1 MTHYLLDTN
10 IVSELAK
17 PVPAVSLQEWMAA
30 QEYDSLFIA
39 SFTVAE
45 IHRGIL
51 QLPEGRK
58 RDRLAKWFTG
68 PVGPQNLFAER
79 ILAFDEV
86 AALIWGRIMAEGT
99 LAGHPRS
106 GLDTVVA
113 AVAVANDCIVVTA
126 NEKHFAGIQFIN
138 PLRLQ
143 RQDSS

>member
-1 MTHYLLDTN
+1 MTRYLLDTN

-17 PVPAVSLQEWMAA
+17 PAPAVSLQEWMAA
-30 QEYDSLFIA
+30 QEYESLFIA

-51 QLPEGRK
+51 QLPKGRK
-58 RDRLAKWFTG
+58 RDRLAKWFAG

-86 AALIWGRIMAEGT
+86 AALIWGRLMAEGT

-106 GLDTVVA
+106 ALDTVVA
-113 AVAVANDCIVVTA
+113 AVAEANDCIVVTA
-126 NEKHFAGIQFIN
+126 NEKHFADVPFMN
-138 PLRLQ
+138 PLRPRGQ
-143 RQDSS
+143 AFS